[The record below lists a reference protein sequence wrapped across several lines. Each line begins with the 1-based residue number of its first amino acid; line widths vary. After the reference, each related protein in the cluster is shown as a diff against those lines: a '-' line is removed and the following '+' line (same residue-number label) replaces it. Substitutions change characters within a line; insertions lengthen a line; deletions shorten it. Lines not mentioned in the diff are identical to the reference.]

1 MQEEIEIVDEVIA
14 APSRPFKSNFTMEAE
29 NYSTGPGLLNLTNW
43 TGQADPKTQPKKNPY
58 DKKRETKSKSKSDC

>member
-29 NYSTGPGLLNLTNW
+29 NYSKGPGLLNLTN
-43 TGQADPKTQPKKNPY
+43 
-58 DKKRETKSKSKSDC
+58 